1 MLPDLAPRPA
11 DPKKGA
17 LYQRAMSLLENKDS
31 RGGGMAITAVFP
43 KEKGKSFINRN
54 SG

>member
-11 DPKKGA
+11 EPKKGA

-31 RGGGMAITAVFP
+31 RGGGMAITAVFA